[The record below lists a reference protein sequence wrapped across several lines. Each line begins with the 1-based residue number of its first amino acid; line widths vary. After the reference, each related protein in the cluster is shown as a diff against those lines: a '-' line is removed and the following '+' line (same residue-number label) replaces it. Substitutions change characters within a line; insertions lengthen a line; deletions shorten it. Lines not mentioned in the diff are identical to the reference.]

1 MARFFVFIAV
11 FGGLVFGMCATKP
24 TEADYLSKLEDRAA
38 IVASSDHDAFSQLRG
53 GDPVDEMVAGQSSRE
68 LIEQTRVKD
77 YVVFSVFTT
86 QYHRPGYSARQIRT
100 YGLFSTLISVRDD

>member
-1 MARFFVFIAV
+1 MARFFVFIVV
-11 FGGLVFGMCATKP
+11 FGGLVFSMWTTKP
-24 TEADYLSKLEDRAA
+24 TKADYFSKLEERAA

-53 GDPVDEMVAGQSSRE
+53 GDPVDEMVASQSSRE
-68 LIEQTRVKD
+68 LIEQTRVED

-86 QYHRPGYSARQIRT
+86 QYHRPGYSVRQIRT

>member
-1 MARFFVFIAV
+1 MARFFVFLVV
-11 FGGLVFGMCATKP
+11 FGGLIVGMCATKP
-24 TEADYLSKLEDRAA
+24 TEADYLCKLEDRAA

-68 LIEQTRVKD
+68 LITQTHVAD

-86 QYHRPGYSARQIRT
+86 KYDRPGYSTQQIRT
-100 YGLFSTLISVRDD
+100 YGLFSTLISIRDN

>member
-1 MARFFVFIAV
+1 MARFFVFVVV
-11 FGGLVFGMCATKP
+11 FGGLVLSMCATKP
-24 TEADYLSKLEDRAA
+24 TEADYLSKLEGRAA

-68 LIEQTRVKD
+68 LIEQTRVED

-86 QYHRPGYSARQIRT
+86 QYHTPGYSARQIRT